1 MADLM
6 HAGTVGDVAG
16 ESSARV
22 HRHAR
27 SIVWV
32 ETTAGRWAVAD
43 VSDFRQF
50 VLNGTSGRLWQAFD
64 GHATDDAIVER
75 VLAAYPDHPES
86 ARADCRSLIDE
97 LLRLRLLEPTHP
109 APDHEQADDA
119 GMEL

>member
-1 MADLM
+1 MN
-6 HAGTVGDVAG
+6 AGTVGDIEG
-16 ESSARV
+16 ESSAEV

-27 SIVWV
+27 SVVWV

-50 VLNGTSGRLWQAFD
+50 VLNGTSGLLWQSFD
-64 GHATDDAIVER
+64 GHATDDAIVDR
-75 VLAAYPDHPES
+75 VLGSYPDHPES

-97 LLRLRLLEPTHP
+97 LLRLRLIEPTHP
-109 APDHEQADDA
+109 EPDHEQADDA